1 MEKFQ
6 NTEAKKSHIRCPR
19 CDKEFMQ
26 VVAVDDCLM
35 KCCKCNSR
43 YIINVKNG
51 SVSIV
56 LVSKQKEEN

>member
-1 MEKFQ
+1 
-6 NTEAKKSHIRCPR
+6 
-19 CDKEFMQ
+19 MQ